1 MDIQADERWLSSAD
15 LCQYLSVSNDTL
27 YRWIQTAGFPAQK
40 IGKRWKAQKNKV
52 DEWISNRNAEG
63 LEKK

>member
-27 YRWIQTAGFPAQK
+27 YRWIQTAGFPA
-40 IGKRWKAQKNKV
+40 
-52 DEWISNRNAEG
+52 
-63 LEKK
+63 